1 VSYGPTPHYDS
12 RDNDGEAGFTLVE
25 VLVSMFIFSLISLG
39 ALIALTTT
47 LDARERSEARI
58 EQVERLAA
66 ARRLMADD
74 FRTMTLRQNRDG
86 LGGFIETLDLNP
98 VTNQIDITRRGRPNP
113 EGVFA
118 RGDLSR
124 VSWRVEDGQLIRS
137 FLPHENPAYVEPPID
152 RVILDGVE
160 SMAFALLRAPDL
172 SDGIGETMKDF
183 DGGPIVTGFAP
194 EQAPQI
200 NGADRAAIDI
210 LLTHADQTTTRY
222 FFEFTNAQR

>member
-1 VSYGPTPHYDS
+1 
-12 RDNDGEAGFTLVE
+12 
-25 VLVSMFIFSLISLG
+25 
-39 ALIALTTT
+39 

-74 FRTMTLRQNRDG
+74 FRMMTLRQNRDG

-113 EGVFA
+113 DGAFA
-118 RGDLSR
+118 RGDLLR

-152 RVILDGVE
+152 RVILDEVE
-160 SMAFALLRAPDL
+160 SMAFTLLRAPDL
-172 SDGIGETMKDF
+172 SDGIGERMKDF
-183 DGGPIVTGFAP
+183 DSGPVVTGFAP
-194 EQAPQI
+194 AELQQI
-200 NGADRAAIDI
+200 AGIDHAAIDI
-210 LLTHADQTTTRY
+210 LLTHQDQTTTRY
-222 FFEFTNAQR
+222 FFEFSNAQR